1 MTACRKNAL
10 IVTATTVKLENK
22 LKHLKFSIWKLH
34 NEHAFKHTNWNGVSG
49 YLIQSDWEVII
60 IFSWILQQCHIFEA
74 ANILIFIHSPNE
86 KRHTH
91 TYKEYSWWVMLLRS
105 VSNSIKIYLSFDY
118 FKRKNSVTHN
128 HGSSAFYSVVAND
141 FITAHELNV
150 IFSDNLWI
158 QWILRVFWATLI
170 HNSI

>member
-1 MTACRKNAL
+1 
-10 IVTATTVKLENK
+10 
-22 LKHLKFSIWKLH
+22 
-34 NEHAFKHTNWNGVSG
+34 
-49 YLIQSDWEVII
+49 
-60 IFSWILQQCHIFEA
+60 
-74 ANILIFIHSPNE
+74 
-86 KRHTH
+86 
-91 TYKEYSWWVMLLRS
+91 MLLRS